1 MKPRSLKP
9 AVLVLAAVLILALL
23 AAIVITQ
30 TARSRAE
37 QAITLPGASYA
48 PEEQPQTSTG
58 ESLAE
63 ITPQNVQAVLAQ
75 TLARPTFYHQI
86 LTATLRADDFTRTQ
100 QIELWRQD
108 ALLQADITQDDS
120 VRHLLTDGQTLY
132 VWYDDE
138 TAPSVITLD
147 GSVNSDEL
155 LGVPTYEAL
164 TELPRTAITGA
175 EVVSLTEPD
184 EPSCLFVSCVQSGV
198 RQEYW
203 VSLTSG
209 LLCKQITYS
218 GEEPMYTVEQ
228 TLSERLTAGDEAAQ
242 ALFALTA
249 RAEDQYV
256 LAYPDLRQAK
266 GGSAWT
272 EGPVIL

>member
-63 ITPQNVQAVLAQ
+63 ITPKNVQEVLAQ
-75 TLARPTFYHQI
+75 TLARPTFYHQA
-86 LTATLRADDFTRTQ
+86 LTATLQSGGDTRTQ

-108 ALLQADITQDDS
+108 SLLQAEITQDDT

-138 TAPSVITLD
+138 TEPSAIQLD
-147 GSVNSDEL
+147 GSIGGDEL

-164 TELPRTAITGA
+164 LALPRSAITEAGIA
-175 EVVSLTEPD
+175 SLTEPD
-184 EPSCLFVSCVQSGV
+184 EPSCLFVSCLQNGV

-203 VSLTSG
+203 VSLTTG
-209 LLCKQITYS
+209 LLCRQITYS
-218 GEEPMYTVEQ
+218 GEEPMYTVQQ
-228 TLSERLTAGDEAAQ
+228 TLAERLTGSDETLEG
-242 ALFALTA
+242 LFALPDGSHPFATA
-249 RAEDQYV
+249 
-256 LAYPDLRQAK
+256 
-266 GGSAWT
+266 G
-272 EGPVIL
+272 

>member
-1 MKPRSLKP
+1 MKSRSLKP

-138 TAPSVITLD
+138 TTPSVIQLD
-147 GSVNSDEL
+147 GSASGDEL

-228 TLSERLTAGDEAAQ
+228 TLAERLTAGDEAAQ
-242 ALFALTA
+242 ALFALPDGERPFATA
-249 RAEDQYV
+249 E
-256 LAYPDLRQAK
+256 
-266 GGSAWT
+266 
-272 EGPVIL
+272 

>member
-58 ESLAE
+58 ETLAE
-63 ITPQNVQAVLAQ
+63 ITPENVQEVLAQ
-75 TLARPTFYHQI
+75 TLARPTFYHQT
-86 LTATLRADDFTRTQ
+86 LTATLQSGGYTRTQ

-108 ALLQADITQDDS
+108 GLLQAEITQEDS

-138 TAPSVITLD
+138 AEPSEIILD
-147 GSVNSDEL
+147 GSVSGDEL

-164 TELPRTAITGA
+164 PALPRSAITEAGV
-175 EVVSLTEPD
+175 ESLTEPA
-184 EPSCLFVSCVQSGV
+184 EPSCLFVSCLQNGV

-203 VSLTSG
+203 VSMTTG

-218 GEEPMYTVEQ
+218 GEEPMYTVQQ
-228 TLSERLTAGDEAAQ
+228 TLAERLTGSDETLET
-242 ALFALTA
+242 LFALPDGSHPFATA
-249 RAEDQYV
+249 
-256 LAYPDLRQAK
+256 
-266 GGSAWT
+266 G
-272 EGPVIL
+272 